1 MRFLTEEDTKF
12 KSIEHYMNLKKR
24 FNRPDINNW
33 YEKIYRKAYSIGY
46 VSEFFKKVK
55 PTSFENAYDHYTLS
69 GFLDTGLPKEKRGRT
84 KEELEQLAIE
94 WKDKC
99 GIDLPLVDFYDT
111 LVLHAVV
118 ETCLGIMMEKE
129 AQKAYKHFGFDVT
142 ETEGEEDSRLA
153 VDFIARKGE
162 QTILVQVKPVSFFLA
177 KKDDVIDDRKLIWNK
192 REDREKKYPSS
203 IYTCMVYDKNRKW
216 AKKDGK
222 FNLLYGDLVDKN
234 GNIIESILSKKYT
247 FEEKLF

>member
-12 KSIEHYMNLKKR
+12 KDIEHYMNLKKR
-24 FNRPDINNW
+24 FNRPDINDW

-55 PTSFENAYDHYTLS
+55 PTSFENAYDHYILS

-94 WKDKC
+94 WKDRC

-111 LVLHAVV
+111 LVLHAVI
-118 ETCLGIMMEKE
+118 ETCFGMMMEKE
-129 AQKAYKHFGFDVT
+129 AQEAYKHFGFDVT
-142 ETEGEEDSRLA
+142 ETEGEEDSGLA

-162 QTILVQVKPVSFFLA
+162 QTILVQVKPVSFFLGS
-177 KKDDVIDDRKLIWNK
+177 KPDLVSDRKLVWRK
-192 REDREKKYPSS
+192 QKAGLEKYPSS
-203 IYTCMVYDKNRKW
+203 MYAYMVYDKDGKW

-222 FNLLYGDLVDKN
+222 FNLIYGDLIDKDGLLKDEIYGMN
-234 GNIIESILSKKYT
+234 YT